1 MGEGEEGGGREYVG
15 GQSVFGKVGNE
26 STQKGY
32 KASATPGM
40 WGANCCKH

>member
-1 MGEGEEGGGREYVG
+1 MGEGGREGRGYVRA
-15 GQSVFGKVGNE
+15 QSVFGQVGNE

-40 WGANCCKH
+40 GGANCCKH